1 MTPIRPDEQVNE
13 NEVMNVTDKVTGE
26 TSRYRRRK
34 LGLWS
39 FTNHDFAN
47 DFVQGAVRK
56 ITLVRAGLGL
66 LGVVAGMMW
75 TVIWGSYKYVI
86 APQQER
92 VIAAA
97 VAQQLAPVVARQ
109 EEQERIFQQHLV
121 DVAIQRSL
129 FPTRVELKEDM
140 TEIKAMIQ
148 RLEDR
153 RR

>member
-1 MTPIRPDEQVNE
+1 MTPFGPEEEIDES
-13 NEVMNVTDKVTGE
+13 EVINVTGE
-26 TSRYRRRK
+26 DGVVRRYRKRRM
-34 LGLWS
+34 GLWN
-39 FTNHDFAN
+39 FRNHAFSN
-47 DFVQGAVRK
+47 DFIQGAVKK
-56 ITLVRAGLGL
+56 ITLVRATLGL

-75 TVIWGSYKYVI
+75 TVLWGSYKYVI

-97 VAQQLAPVVARQ
+97 VAQQLVPIVKEQ

-121 DVAIQRSL
+121 DVANQRAL
-129 FPTRVELKEDM
+129 FPTRIELKEDL

-153 RR
+153 KK

>member
-1 MTPIRPDEQVNE
+1 MTPLGPEEEIDES
-13 NEVMNVTDKVTGE
+13 EVINVTGE
-26 TSRYRRRK
+26 DGVVRRYRKRRM
-34 LGLWS
+34 GLWN
-39 FTNHDFAN
+39 FRNHAFSN
-47 DFVQGAVRK
+47 DFIQGAVKK
-56 ITLVRAGLGL
+56 ITLVRATLGL

-75 TVIWGSYKYVI
+75 TVIWGSYKYLI

-97 VAQQLAPVVARQ
+97 VAQQLVPIVKEQ

-121 DVAIQRSL
+121 DVANQRAL
-129 FPTRVELKEDM
+129 FPTRIELKEDL

-153 RR
+153 KR

>member
-1 MTPIRPDEQVNE
+1 MTPLGPEEEIDES
-13 NEVMNVTDKVTGE
+13 EVINVTGE
-26 TSRYRRRK
+26 DGVVRRYRKRRM
-34 LGLWS
+34 GLWN
-39 FTNHDFAN
+39 FRNHAFSN
-47 DFVQGAVRK
+47 DFIQGAVKK
-56 ITLVRAGLGL
+56 ITLVRATLGL

-75 TVIWGSYKYVI
+75 TVLWGSYKYVI

-97 VAQQLAPVVARQ
+97 VAQQLVPIVKEQ

-121 DVAIQRSL
+121 DVANQRAL
-129 FPTRVELKEDM
+129 FPTRIELKEDL

-153 RR
+153 KR